1 LNRHFTTALQASRF
15 SSSGLILGGIVL
27 VYLAIALL
35 YAFLT
40 PPWQVP
46 DEPAHYNYIRQL
58 AEGRRLPVLEQEDYS
73 QTDLARM
80 VKERFPAELSI
91 RPLSYEDH
99 QPPLYYVLALPVY
112 LLSDGSLL
120 ALRLFSLMIGSLL
133 IPLAYL
139 ITRDLLPQRPRIALG
154 AAALVAFLPQHVA
167 ILAGVNNDSLA
178 EVLLAVV
185 LFRSIRLAQGR
196 TRSGR
201 ASVALG
207 ICLGLSLLTK
217 LTAYAGLII
226 TIAAVWI
233 GRKNIDA
240 SSEEGERRNF
250 GITLL
255 QILAPALFL
264 ALPWWIRNVHIYG
277 WPDFLGLLRH
287 ADVTVGQ
294 PRTAQWIAEY
304 GFSAWLGRGLMFTFQ
319 SFWGQLGWM
328 SLPMDF
334 RVYQF
339 LALFSGA
346 ALVACL
352 FECRALYRE
361 RRGEL
366 VERRALVLPALLLTW
381 TLVGYVL
388 YNLSFVQHQGR
399 YLFPALI
406 PIAITLTLGV
416 ERLTEP
422 RGGRYASLG
431 FLLIL
436 LLLAAY
442 GVARDDLP
450 GWPMATAGFFALG
463 FWLVSRAPASWLPF
477 FFTAPFAVLALLN
490 LYAIFGLILPR
501 LG

>member
-1 LNRHFTTALQASRF
+1 MKRHSTTALRGSRV
-15 SSSGLILGGIVL
+15 SCPGLIPGGIFL
-27 VYLAIALL
+27 AYLAIAML

-58 AEGRRLPVLEQEDYS
+58 AEGWRLPVLEQEDYR
-73 QTDLARM
+73 QTYLTRI
-80 VKERFPAELSI
+80 VEERFPAELSI

-120 ALRLFSLMIGSLL
+120 ALRLFSLTVGSLL
-133 IPLAYL
+133 IPLTYL
-139 ITRDLLPQRPRIALG
+139 ITRDLFPRRPRIALG
-154 AAALVAFLPQHVA
+154 ATALVAFLPQHVA

-185 LFRSIRLAQGR
+185 LWRSIRLAQGR
-196 TRSGR
+196 ARSGR

-217 LTAYAGLII
+217 LTAYAGLVI

-233 GRKNIDA
+233 GRKNIEA
-240 SSEEGERRNF
+240 NRQEGARTKA
-250 GITLL
+250 GMTLL
-255 QILAPALFL
+255 QILAPAFLL
-264 ALPWWIRNVHIYG
+264 ALPWWIRNIHVYG
-277 WPDFLGLLRH
+277 WPDLLGLLRH

-334 RVYQF
+334 RIYQF

-346 ALVACL
+346 AVIAFLL
-352 FECRALYRE
+352 ECRALYRE
-361 RRGEL
+361 RRGEP
-366 VERRALVLPALLLTW
+366 VERRSFVLPALLFGW
-381 TLVGYVL
+381 TLLGYVL

-406 PIAITLTLGV
+406 PVAIALTLGV

-422 RGGRYASLG
+422 WTARRASIG

-442 GVARDDLP
+442 GVARDDQP
-450 GWPMATAGFFALG
+450 GWPMATAGFLALG
-463 FWLVSRAPASWLPF
+463 LWFVSRAPGSRRPF
-477 FFTAPFAVLALLN
+477 FFTAPFAGLALLN
-490 LYAIFGLILPR
+490 LYALFGLILPR

>member
-1 LNRHFTTALQASRF
+1 MNPHSTTALRGSRF
-15 SSSGLILGGIVL
+15 SCPGLVLGGIVL

-58 AEGRRLPVLEQEDYS
+58 AEGRRLPVLKQEDYN
-73 QTDLARM
+73 QTYLTRI
-80 VKERFPAELSI
+80 VEERFPADWSI
-91 RPLSYEDH
+91 KPLSYEDH

-120 ALRLFSLMIGSLL
+120 ALRLFSLTIGSLL
-133 IPLAYL
+133 IPLTYL
-139 ITRDLLPQRPRIALG
+139 IARDLFPQRSCIALG
-154 AAALVAFLPQHVA
+154 AAALVAFLPQHAA

-185 LFRSIRLAQGR
+185 LWRSIRLAQDR
-196 TRSGR
+196 TRSGW
-201 ASVALG
+201 ASFALG
-207 ICLGLSLLTK
+207 VCLGLSLLTK

-226 TIAAVWI
+226 TIAALWI
-233 GRKNIDA
+233 GRKNIEA
-240 SSEEGERRNF
+240 NRQEAKRTNC
-250 GITLL
+250 GINLL
-255 QILAPALFL
+255 QILGPAFLL
-264 ALPWWIRNVHIYG
+264 ALPWWIRNVHVYG

-328 SLPMDF
+328 SLPMDY

-346 ALVACL
+346 AVIACF
-352 FECRALYRE
+352 FECRALYRQMRAE
-361 RRGEL
+361 P
-366 VERRALVLPALLLTW
+366 VEGQSLALPALLFAC
-381 TLVGYVL
+381 TLLGYVL

-406 PIAITLTLGV
+406 PIAIALTLGV

-422 RGGRYASLG
+422 FTARYASLG

-436 LLLAAY
+436 FLLAVY
-442 GVARDDLP
+442 GVARDDQP
-450 GWPMATAGFFALG
+450 GWPMATAGFLALG
-463 FWLVSRAPASWLPF
+463 FWFVSRAPASWRPF

-490 LYAIFGLILPR
+490 PYAIFGLILPR